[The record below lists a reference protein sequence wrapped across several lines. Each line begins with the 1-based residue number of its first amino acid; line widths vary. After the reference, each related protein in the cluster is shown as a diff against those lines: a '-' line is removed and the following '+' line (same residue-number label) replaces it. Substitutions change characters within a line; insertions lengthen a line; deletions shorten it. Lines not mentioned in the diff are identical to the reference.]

1 MNGPGEMADADYGY
15 IGCGGGRVNLY
26 RKGQLVE
33 QGIPEADALDALE
46 RLIESDGRA
55 GDTKS

>member
-1 MNGPGEMADADYGY
+1 GEMADADYGY

-46 RLIESDGRA
+46 RLIEN
-55 GDTKS
+55 K